1 MTPKKLIL
9 VFAGIFVVLVVL
21 AFLDATYVVEEGQQG
36 FLTQWGNPTGPER
49 TNAGWYFKTPFI
61 QHVNYFD
68 HRILEWDGNPN
79 LVSTRDKRLIYVA
92 PYARWRI
99 VHPVQFFQKF
109 RDERNAI
116 TRLDDVLDGATK
128 TTVANHELADIVRS
142 RVRTADDDSSK
153 SGSLASQEESR
164 LVEFTYGR
172 EKIEQEIKRLASPTI
187 EEWGCE
193 LLDVRLQRVKYEPEN
208 LVKITSR
215 MSAERLSVAEKYRS
229 EGRGEADRIMGERD
243 KELKRLLSEAYRQS
257 QEIRGDADATA
268 SRIYATAY
276 TQHKDAP
283 EFYQFVTLLELYP
296 KLINAND
303 TMILSTDSDLM
314 RYLKQAQNIGG
325 HK

>member
-1 MTPKKLIL
+1 MNPRRIVTILSICFALFLIL
-9 VFAGIFVVLVVL
+9 TL
-21 AFLDATYVVEEGQQG
+21 LDCSYVVEEGQQG

-49 TNAGWYFKTPFI
+49 TQAGWYWKLPFI

-68 HRILEWDGNPN
+68 HRILEWDGNAN

-142 RVRTADDDSSK
+142 RFRAGENDPAK
-153 SGSLASQEESR
+153 SDNPATQEESR
-164 LVEFTYGR
+164 LVPFNFGR
-172 EKIEQEIKRLASPTI
+172 EKIEQEIKKLCSPTI

-229 EGRGEADRIMGERD
+229 EGKGEADRIMGERE
-243 KELKRLLSEAYRQS
+243 KELKRLLSEAYRKS
-257 QEIRGDADATA
+257 QEIRGDADAA
-268 SRIYATAY
+268 AARIYSAAY

-296 KLINAND
+296 KLISAND
-303 TMILSTDSDLM
+303 TIILSTDNDLM
-314 RYLKQAQNIGG
+314 RYLKQAQAVA
-325 HK
+325 